1 MFARGRRPG
10 QHRPMRGSLTVAVI
24 LFVASVAAGPAATAQ
39 TPSDLNDAVPGHP
52 GVTYLALMQQAIPD
66 LAYNP
71 ATRQVEGHLK
81 SLRHIM
87 GKAAGG
93 EPPDP
98 VVVSFVEDIR
108 LNAGGR
114 PRIAVLADLG
124 QSKDSAQS
132 TTLLALFDN
141 APKPR
146 VLDAVDVGVD
156 KETSFDQHPTLTLGP
171 GDDALVTYSEHF
183 NSNQTYAQRLMIF
196 VRGDR
201 LRLIDDLFLLSDS
214 ACGFKRAE
222 TPTFATRPASP
233 YATLVVTVTETLKHL
248 DEQCDAPPPAPYVHT
263 YQATYRWDAA
273 RGGFVGQGDLDKL
286 DKLNQGRL

>member
-1 MFARGRRPG
+1 
-10 QHRPMRGSLTVAVI
+10 MRGSLTLAAI
-24 LFVASVAAGPAATAQ
+24 LFVASIGAGPAATAGSL
-39 TPSDLNDAVPGHP
+39 PDINDVVPGHP
-52 GVTYLALMQQAIPD
+52 DVTYLALMRQAIPD

-71 ATRQVEGHLK
+71 ATKQVEGRLK

-87 GKAAGG
+87 GKNAAG

-108 LNAGGR
+108 LKAGGR

-124 QSKDSAQS
+124 PSKDSAQN
-132 TTLLALFDN
+132 TALLALFDD

-146 VLDAVDVGVD
+146 LLDAVDVGAD
-156 KETSFDQHPTLTLGP
+156 KETSFDQHPTLALGP

-201 LRLIDDLFLLSDS
+201 FRLIDDLFLLSDS
-214 ACGFKRAE
+214 ACGYKREE
-222 TPTFATRPASP
+222 TPTFATKPASP
-233 YATLVVTVTETLKHL
+233 YATLVVTVTETLKPL
-248 DEQCDAPPPAPYVHT
+248 DEQCDEPPPAPYVHT
-263 YQATYRWDAA
+263 YGATYR
-273 RGGFVGQGDLDKL
+273 
-286 DKLNQGRL
+286 